1 MINLLRRVRQKLI
14 GKNKQT
20 IYLFYAAGEVIL
32 VVLGILIAL
41 QINNWNENRNLRK
54 LENILLVDIKDNLI
68 ATRTNLTSN
77 ISYNKI
83 TLYNYEKILSH
94 IREDLPYSNSLDSAF
109 SYIGYWS
116 EPNFTYTAYETIK
129 SKGMDIIQ
137 NDSLKNFITEI
148 YEQNFPF
155 LIDELKGEWELHK
168 SLVLPFI
175 AQNIQYINYDVA
187 RPNNFDK
194 LKTSDEFQNLMGLK
208 VNTRKYSIQF
218 AEMTLE
224 NVDSLIFIIDRELL
238 K

>member
-54 LENILLVDIKDNLI
+54 LENVLLVDIKDNLI

-94 IREDLPYSNSLDSAF
+94 IKENLPYSNSLDSAF

-129 SKGMDIIQ
+129 SKGLDIIQ
-137 NDSLKNFITEI
+137 NDSLKLLITKM

-155 LIDELKGEWELHK
+155 LIDEFKGEWELHQ
-168 SLVLPFI
+168 SLVLPYIFH
-175 AQNIQYINYDVA
+175 NIQYINSDIA
-187 RPNNFDK
+187 RPNNYND
-194 LKTSDEFQNLMGLK
+194 LKTSDEFRNLMGLK
-208 VNTRKYSIQF
+208 MTTRKYTIQF
-218 AEMTLE
+218 AEMAQE
-224 NVDSLIFIIDRELL
+224 KVDSLIFMIDGELS